1 MTLLIAVADPR
12 ADEELVASA
21 RNLAKAAGWAPRVVH
36 VREAGGAEL
45 GSADLADLEIVDL
58 EGDAPA
64 TIAGLAAKADLQA
77 VAIGLRPVGKG
88 KAGTAKAGEGRAGK
102 AEAGEVK
109 AGGGDAGAGLGRV
122 AKALLEAGVAP
133 LLLVRPGMRPLTGLR
148 RLVVPLEGSPSA
160 SGAMKRADDA
170 LCARGREIVMLHVVT
185 GSTPGETGS
194 FPAPRIV
201 DQEHYEW
208 SAWQEEFTMR
218 FSQCPEGGRHRV
230 AVRVGKPAPA
240 IAEEARNDGAELIVL
255 SWGGTFAGG
264 HGAVVRELL
273 ETAPCPLFVIPP
285 EPVAG

>member
-12 ADEELVASA
+12 ADEELVTSA
-21 RNLAKAAGWAPRVVH
+21 RNLAKAAGWSPRVVH
-36 VREAGGAEL
+36 VREAGGGEL

-58 EGDAPA
+58 EGEAPA

-77 VAIGLRPVGKG
+77 VAIGLRAAGEGRGGKGKGGKG
-88 KAGTAKAGEGRAGK
+88 KAG
-102 AEAGEVK
+102 
-109 AGGGDAGAGLGRV
+109 AGLGSV
-122 AKALLEAGVAP
+122 AETLLEAGVAP

-240 IAEEARNDGAELIVL
+240 IAEEARKDGAELIVL
-255 SWGGTFAGG
+255 SWNGTFADG
-264 HGAVVRELL
+264 HGAIVRELL
-273 ETAPCPLFVIPP
+273 DTAPCPLLVIPP
-285 EPVAG
+285 EPREG